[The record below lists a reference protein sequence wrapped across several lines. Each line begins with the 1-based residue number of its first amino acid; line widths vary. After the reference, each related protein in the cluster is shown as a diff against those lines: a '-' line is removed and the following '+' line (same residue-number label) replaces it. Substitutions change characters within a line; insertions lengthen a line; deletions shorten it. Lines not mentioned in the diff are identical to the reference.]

1 MIKQEIIVWHYNQI
15 SRHFYNLLRTFDL
28 PDYVD
33 EDITRLLFCTF
44 EIACR
49 RFYFIFIKEN
59 YE

>member
-1 MIKQEIIVWHYNQI
+1 MIKQEIIVWHFNQI
-15 SRHFYNLLRTFDL
+15 SRHFYYLLRTFDL
-28 PDYVD
+28 PHYVD

-49 RFYFIFIKEN
+49 RFYFIFIKDN